1 MGLGACYTWKRQ
13 CYPVPDPCGTL
24 QHIRGPVPCPETAT
38 WFWIGAAAIAI
49 TAALVSASRGKR

>member
-13 CYPVPDPCGTL
+13 CYPVPDPCGAI
-24 QHIRGPVPCPETAT
+24 QNIRGPVPCPEVAT
-38 WFWIGAAAIAI
+38 WFWVGAAAIAI